1 MLLISAGA
9 SGGDYAVAV
18 VRQTLHMRSPFMAT
32 VVCGRNDALR
42 QRIEQLVAP
51 AANRYRVLGFTAEMP
66 QLLRR
71 ADPLSMPIPY
81 LNNGSRTLED
91 SDHDNSYGFRMISY
105 TL

>member
-1 MLLISAGA
+1 M
-9 SGGDYAVAV
+9 
-18 VRQTLHMRSPFMAT
+18 
-32 VVCGRNDALR
+32 
-42 QRIEQLVAP
+42 
-51 AANRYRVLGFTAEMP
+51 
-66 QLLRR
+66 LRR